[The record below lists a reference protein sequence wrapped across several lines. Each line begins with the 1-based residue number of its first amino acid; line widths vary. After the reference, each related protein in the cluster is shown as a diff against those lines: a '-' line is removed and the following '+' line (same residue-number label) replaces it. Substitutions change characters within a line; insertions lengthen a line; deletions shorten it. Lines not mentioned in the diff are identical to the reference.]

1 MKSENIKP
9 LVSLNEHAY
18 NRATFLDKIENKSF
32 QLVCNCILIIQ
43 AKYYSNDLTFKQNKN
58 HWKVE
63 LHSICLDMLRK
74 KLKVKNTFEN
84 RYQLI
89 EMALI
94 QNEEILSPDILKSA
108 VLELNEKENTG
119 IQISNKFFNQLKD
132 VVYNL
137 IELIANNDEMKLR
150 QYISKL

>member
-9 LVSLNEHAY
+9 LVNLNEHAY

-32 QLVCNCILIIQ
+32 QLVCKCILVIQ
-43 AKYYSNDLTFKQNKN
+43 AKYYSNDLIFKQNKN

-63 LHSICLDMLRK
+63 LRSICLDMMRK

-108 VLELNEKENTG
+108 VLELDKKENTS
-119 IQISNKFFNQLKD
+119 IRISNKFFNQLKD

-137 IELIANNDEMKLR
+137 MELIARGDISSVNA
-150 QYISKL
+150 YISKL